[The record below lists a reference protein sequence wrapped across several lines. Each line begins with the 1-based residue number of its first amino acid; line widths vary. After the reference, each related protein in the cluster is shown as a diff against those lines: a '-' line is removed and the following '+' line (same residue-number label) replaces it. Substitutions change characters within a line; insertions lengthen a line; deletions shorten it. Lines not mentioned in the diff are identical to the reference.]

1 MTVTDRAATDLAP
14 LAGLQTGHVGLN
26 VTDLDRSVDFSRAG
40 LGLILVRASD
50 PAGRR
55 SAFLGVDLGEQPR
68 WG

>member
-1 MTVTDRAATDLAP
+1 MTATDRAATDRVP

-26 VTDLDRSVDFSRAG
+26 VTDLDRSVDVYRAM

-50 PAGRR
+50 AAGRR
-55 SAFLGVDLGEQPR
+55 YAFLGVDLGEQPR